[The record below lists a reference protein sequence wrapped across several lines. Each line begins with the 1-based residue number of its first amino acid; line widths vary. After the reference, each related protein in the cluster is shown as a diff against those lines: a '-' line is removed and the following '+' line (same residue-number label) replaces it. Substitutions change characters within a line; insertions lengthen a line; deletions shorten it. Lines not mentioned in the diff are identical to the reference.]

1 MGKGVSRLLAA
12 QAAERIE
19 TNGQQLE
26 RLVQR
31 FSIIQMVA
39 SWRTAAHAEAAHD
52 QGQQAHGA
60 ISRQTRQAQPG
71 RVNATQSQP
80 AASRITIFNQ
90 PLPGGDGAKEKGE
103 LLTTT

>member
-31 FSIIQMVA
+31 FSIIQVVA
-39 SWRTAAHAEAAHD
+39 SWRTAANAEAAHD
-52 QGQQAHGA
+52 ARQQAHGA
-60 ISRQTRQAQPG
+60 ISRQTRQAQQDRG
-71 RVNATQSQP
+71 EAMINVLS
-80 AASRITIFNQ
+80 ASVGKTPPFK
-90 PLPGGDGAKEKGE
+90 AKN
-103 LLTTT
+103 